1 VYAIVRAET
10 SALIFAILVPM
21 LITFVG
27 LSMVGARLLARTEC
41 LDEVRML
48 IAVY

>member
-1 VYAIVRAET
+1 MYAIVRVET
-10 SALIFAILVPM
+10 SVLIFAMLDPM
-21 LITFVG
+21 LITIVG
-27 LSMVGARLLARTEC
+27 LSMVGTRLLARTEC